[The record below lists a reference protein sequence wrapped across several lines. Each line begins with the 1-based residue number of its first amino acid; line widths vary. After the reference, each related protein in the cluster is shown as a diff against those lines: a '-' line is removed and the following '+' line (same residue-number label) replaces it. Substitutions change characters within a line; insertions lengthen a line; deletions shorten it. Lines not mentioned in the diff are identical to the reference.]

1 MTREITRNMEA
12 LPTLDSSA
20 IQRIKRYGTTS
31 QVVEGEIL
39 IEQGKPLDHFIV
51 VLEGEAV
58 VELTSRIGPELIATH
73 GPGEFFGDI
82 NMLSGRPSLIRGRM
96 VKAGSIV
103 TVKRS
108 DLRALM
114 QNDTELGDIFMRA
127 FILRRI
133 ELVASSAGDVVVL
146 GSLNSAGTLR
156 VREFLTR
163 NSYPYSFIDLD
174 KDKDVQKLLDQF
186 QVSDIPVVIYGRQ
199 PVLRNPANEE
209 IAKLLGFNDSVSE
222 LELRDVT
229 IVGAGP
235 SGLSAAVY
243 AASEGLSTLVLRRA
257 LREAR
262 RVPVLVLKTIS
273 VFQTGSPET
282 SWQLEPTIRHK
293 SSVPSS

>member
-1 MTREITRNMEA
+1 MMREITRNMEA

-39 IEQGKPLDHFIV
+39 IEQGKPLEHFIV
-51 VLEGEAV
+51 VVEGEAV
-58 VELTSRIGPELIATH
+58 VELTNQIGTELIATH

-114 QNDTELGDIFMRA
+114 QNDTELGEVFMRA

-156 VREFLTR
+156 IREFLTR

-199 PVLRNPANEE
+199 PVLQKSRER
-209 IAKLLGFNDSVSE
+209 
-222 LELRDVT
+222 RDCQT
-229 IVGAGP
+229 
-235 SGLSAAVY
+235 SG
-243 AASEGLSTLVLRRA
+243 
-257 LREAR
+257 
-262 RVPVLVLKTIS
+262 I
-273 VFQTGSPET
+273 Q
-282 SWQLEPTIRHK
+282 
-293 SSVPSS
+293 

>member
-58 VELTSRIGPELIATH
+58 VELTSRIGTELIATH

-163 NSYPYSFIDLD
+163 N
-174 KDKDVQKLLDQF
+174 
-186 QVSDIPVVIYGRQ
+186 
-199 PVLRNPANEE
+199 
-209 IAKLLGFNDSVSE
+209 
-222 LELRDVT
+222 
-229 IVGAGP
+229 
-235 SGLSAAVY
+235 
-243 AASEGLSTLVLRRA
+243 
-257 LREAR
+257 
-262 RVPVLVLKTIS
+262 
-273 VFQTGSPET
+273 
-282 SWQLEPTIRHK
+282 
-293 SSVPSS
+293 